1 MVAIKLFFFFAFLVS
16 ISISNEGGPC
26 SITTRAEKYLK
37 CRDKEP
43 SDPINEVC
51 CFLKTKTLK
60 RCVEMRRVDI
70 EGKDNFKKTKE
81 AIIAGNYDFWNNTR
95 FPEYRDGIISINEI
109 DSLRCNNS
117 KFLKSFAYFAIFFIF
132 F

>member
-16 ISISNEGGPC
+16 ISNEGPC
-26 SITTRAEKYLK
+26 AITTRADKYLK

-43 SDPINEVC
+43 SDPLTEVC
-51 CFLKTKTLK
+51 CFLKTNTLK
-60 RCVEMRRVDI
+60 RCVELRRVDI

-81 AIIAGNYDFWNNTR
+81 AIIAGNYDFWKDENDTR
-95 FPEYRDGIISINEI
+95 FPEYIDGSISIGEI